1 MKLTPEQA
9 QIIHL
14 SLAMRRNYI
23 LTGDAMIDPAQAERK
38 KMPFKML
45 QPSQI
50 ELVDKINK
58 IMDEVLQ
65 QL

>member
-1 MKLTPEQA
+1 
-9 QIIHL
+9 
-14 SLAMRRNYI
+14 MRRNYI